1 MNTNST
7 SDEINMLNVYKELYL
22 LNNHQ
27 ITSLCEMQQTILQK
41 ITAITSRVSPNNIF
55 VYTTTSSNTDE
66 ISASL
71 SSATATATTATAAR
85 ATATQ
90 SSEELITITQFGN
103 LQEPLNLEC
112 PINFETFSNDDIVSR
127 INSCGHVFG
136 SNALTTWIIN
146 NNNCPVCRQL
156 IDRLQPHNHQ
166 QQQQQ
171 QRRRPRS
178 MINSLTEQV
187 LSRFFEDFSLNNI
200 TFDISGQS
208 VLDGITN
215 L

>member
-7 SDEINMLNVYKELYL
+7 SDEINMLNVYKELYI

-27 ITSLCEMQQTILQK
+27 ITSLCQMQQTILQK
-41 ITAITSRVSPNNIF
+41 ITAITARVTPNNIF
-55 VYTTTSSNTDE
+55 VYTTTNSTGSNDYTDISGNTDE
-66 ISASL
+66 ISPSV
-71 SSATATATTATAAR
+71 SSSPAP
-85 ATATQ
+85 Q
-90 SSEELITITQFGN
+90 SSEEIITITQFGN
-103 LQEPLNLEC
+103 LQDPLNLEC
-112 PINFETFSNDDIVSR
+112 PINFETFSDDDIVSR

-146 NNNCPVCRQL
+146 NNSCPVCRQL
-156 IDRLQPHNHQ
+156 IDRRERRQ

-171 QRRRPRS
+171 RERRRPRS
-178 MINSLTEQV
+178 MINSLTEQI
-187 LSRFFEDFSLNNI
+187 LSRFFEDVSLNNI